1 MVNLRKTDE
10 VYVAQL
16 LDFYDRVFT
25 EIIESTTERVGRK
38 LADRINYKSTLTGV
52 TQTSESC

>member
-1 MVNLRKTDE
+1 MVNLGETE
-10 VYVAQL
+10 AYIVQL

-25 EIIESTTERVGRK
+25 EIIESTTERVDRK

-52 TQTSESC
+52 TQTS